1 MHAHDMVLNEMVNML
16 DEEDL
21 KEIEEKSNFEH
32 KENIY
37 NEPQVVEK
45 EVIKKLPKE
54 VQEIF
59 REALKHAKRAGKNIP
74 NIHEFFD

>member
-1 MHAHDMVLNEMVNML
+1 L
-16 DEEDL
+16 
-21 KEIEEKSNFEH
+21 
-32 KENIY
+32 
-37 NEPQVVEK
+37 